1 MAPESQATL
10 KPFLLDDCSFIK
22 TDSFIRKV
30 NSLKALC
37 FKRSDKYLACY
48 WSYSSTT
55 KSNIFTVEA
64 GTLSFCPVSKTT
76 HFRLKKNK
84 QLLLNPSQNKV
95 RHIFLSSSFLRGQHQ
110 SIGKAPNAVLQSLE
124 IKLSQKTRA
133 DKRVSSIKKLNILSL
148 SLVSIQVKHR
158 RQNTYYRD
166 VSFYTVYIF
175 PKSC

>member
-1 MAPESQATL
+1 M
-10 KPFLLDDCSFIK
+10 DY
-22 TDSFIRKV
+22 
-30 NSLKALC
+30 LKALC

-48 WSYSSTT
+48 WSYSSTN

-76 HFRLKKNK
+76 HFRLKNK
-84 QLLLNPSQNKV
+84 QLLLYPSQNKV
-95 RHIFLSSSFLRGQHQ
+95 RHVFLSSSFLRGQHR
-110 SIGKAPNAVLQSLE
+110 SIGRAPNTVLQSLE

-133 DKRVSSIKKLNILSL
+133 DERVHSIKKLNILSV

-158 RQNTYYRD
+158 RQNTYYRG
-166 VSFYTVYIF
+166 VSFYTVGIF